1 MRKRIIPF
9 LLALVYTVTAF
20 ALPAAA
26 APPESSSERTYTLGL
41 QLVLKD
47 GTAASAELR
56 LKDVYYSLYKVASM
70 NAKESSGHYVFQLEE
85 EFLEAKA
92 IIVPDE
98 SVDPGDP
105 GESGDLGDSGEPGD
119 PDDPGDPGDPGDSG
133 ESGDPVEPGDPDD
146 SGNPG
151 DSNVVLDFWSDYTA
165 ERLNTM
171 TKGLAGYIEEHGI
184 SDDGSGRT
192 DANGKLTFKNLQAGL
207 YLVLGNPKAEG
218 DTTYYPQ
225 AALVAVPF
233 YYVEENGWLYHVR
246 IKAKVEKVVDV
257 PDPPS
262 GQQIS
267 VRKVWD
273 GTGDHPSSVN
283 VELLRDGKPNR
294 SATLSADNNWSY
306 TWKGLDSG
314 YQWTV
319 RENPVPEGWQ
329 VSYTQSG
336 NTFTIINT
344 QTGPGGPGD
353 GPGGGPGDGPGGTEP
368 GDPGPNNPRP
378 NNPGSG
384 DPGPGNPGSG
394 DPGPHT
400 PGPDGSGPD
409 TPPDN
414 PPSGPRLPQTGQ
426 LWWPVLLLVGVGVP
440 LLLIG
445 AVLFGRKKG
454 PEEP

>member
-1 MRKRIIPF
+1 MRKRVIPF

-47 GTAASAELR
+47 DTSASSELR

-70 NAKESSGHYVFQLEE
+70 DAKESSGHYVFQLEE
-85 EFLEAKA
+85 KFLEAKA
-92 IIVPDE
+92 IIAPDE
-98 SVDPGDP
+98 S
-105 GESGDLGDSGEPGD
+105 
-119 PDDPGDPGDPGDSG
+119 GDPGDPDDSG
-133 ESGDPVEPGDPDD
+133 ESGDPDDSGD

-151 DSNVVLDFWSDYTA
+151 DPNVVLDFWSDYTA
-165 ERLNTM
+165 ERLVAM
-171 TKGLAGYIEEHGI
+171 TKDLAGYVEEHEV
-184 SDDGSGRT
+184 SEDGSGRT
-192 DANGKLTFKNLQAGL
+192 DANGKLTFKALQAGL
-207 YLVLGNPKAEG
+207 YLVLGNPKTEG
-218 DTTYYPQ
+218 NTTYYPQ

-233 YYVEENGWLYHVR
+233 YYAEENGWLYNVR
-246 IKAKVEKVVDV
+246 IKAKVTKVVDV
-257 PDPPS
+257 PDSPS

-267 VRKVWD
+267 VRKVWN
-273 GTGDHPSSVN
+273 GAGDHPGSVN

-306 TWKGLDSG
+306 AWKGLDSG
-314 YQWTV
+314 HQWTV

-336 NTFTIINT
+336 NTFTITNT
-344 QTGPGGPGD
+344 KTGPGGPGGGPGD
-353 GPGGGPGDGPGGTEP
+353 GPGDNPGGGGGPGGTEP
-368 GDPGPNNPRP
+368 GDPGPDNS
-378 NNPGSG
+378 GSG
-384 DPGPGNPGSG
+384 DPGPY
-394 DPGPHT
+394 T

-426 LWWPVLLLVGVGVP
+426 LWWPVLVLVGAGVP
-440 LLLIG
+440 LILIG

-454 PEEP
+454 SEEP